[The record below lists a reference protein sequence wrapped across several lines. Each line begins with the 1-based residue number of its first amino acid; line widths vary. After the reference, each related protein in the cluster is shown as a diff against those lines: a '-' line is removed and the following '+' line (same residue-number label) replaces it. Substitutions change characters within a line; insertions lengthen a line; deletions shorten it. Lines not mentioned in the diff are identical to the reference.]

1 MTSIL
6 TFNCSVSDKNNLTTI
21 TDPYQ
26 IMPATQNMISDKTI
40 SNYPTNYSNE
50 NLLLH
55 MNYITR
61 IFKSSAIEYN
71 SRERYS
77 LKQYVKL
84 AKRLGTKDILIH
96 MPCSR
101 DELNNLG
108 NGFKLIQDEII
119 KQGMNIHLEITA
131 WNKDLMAELDIK
143 HNDAKEYICNYLTE
157 IIKYYDVLR
166 APEQCFIVIDTAHLY
181 SNGCSVDDMIYIIDK
196 FKGKIKYIHMNGN
209 NKPQYTSDTH
219 APLFT
224 DANRIQ
230 QWDKLSRY
238 CAKLGVICITENNKF
253 GAEWDDW
260 KKYAEEYGF
269 KLVEFNDAYSY

>member
-166 APEQCFIVIDTAHLY
+166 APEQCFIVIDT
-181 SNGCSVDDMIYIIDK
+181 
-196 FKGKIKYIHMNGN
+196 
-209 NKPQYTSDTH
+209 
-219 APLFT
+219 
-224 DANRIQ
+224 NRIQ